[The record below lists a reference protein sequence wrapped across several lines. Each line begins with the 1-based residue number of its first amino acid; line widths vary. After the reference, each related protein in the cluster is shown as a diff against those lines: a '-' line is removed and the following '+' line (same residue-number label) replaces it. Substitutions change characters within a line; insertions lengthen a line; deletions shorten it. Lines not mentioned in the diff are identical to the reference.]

1 MGWFGNALKSAAS
14 FVPVAGAALD
24 AYSQHSANK
33 ANKKIA
39 REQMAFQERMS
50 STEMQRR
57 VADLQ
62 AAGLNPM
69 LAGMNQQGASS
80 AQGASTRVEPIT
92 RNTAST
98 ALAVQFQRQQLEN
111 MDMQTRL
118 LRAQEANVKEDTVLK
133 ASSALQTNAATTKLE
148 HESMSLAQDIKRK
161 IIELDITDQQLRTA
175 KLTADQLERMQPLLE
190 EYQRLVNQAERLGM
204 TQRQVDEKFARE
216 LGESSKFI
224 RFIQQIWGTP
234 RGDVK

>member
-1 MGWFGNALKSAAS
+1 MGWFGNALKSVGSAMP
-14 FVPVAGAALD
+14 FIGTALD

-33 ANKKIA
+33 TNRKIA

-57 VADLQ
+57 AADLK

-69 LAGMNQQGASS
+69 LAALNQQGASS
-80 AQGASTRVEPIT
+80 ASGATTRVDPIT
-92 RNTAST
+92 KNTAST

-133 ASSALQTNAATTKLE
+133 ATTAQQAGMTINKIELE
-148 HESMSLAQDIKRK
+148 SQALAQDIKRK
-161 IIELDITDQQLRTA
+161 MIELDITDQQLRTA
-175 KLTADQLERMQPLLE
+175 RLTADQLERMQPLLQ
-190 EYQRLVNQAERLGM
+190 EYQRLINQAEALGM
-204 TQRQVDEKFARE
+204 SQRKVDDQFARE